1 MFVSLSD
8 VSFRDSIHLDSCVT
22 GAKAIASSDEGSWA
36 LSAFDL
42 TNRSLDVDA
51 AMPGSM
57 GFQSVAGASVG
68 AIVTLRGPVRR
79 SRYWASDVRHVSAAC
94 CRSASVIVTCI
105 SFSAAANVAGET
117 AGPEPAPVPN
127 VGGAPGVSGVDC
139 ELDDPDLLR
148 QEAATSTAMGA
159 VIRNWRRVFIR
170 VDRFVTYF
178 DFLVSTAVAIT
189 TLLLVVLIDSITGKT
204 VLHLS
209 SFSRL
214 HEPQVHEQL
223 RITSR

>member
-42 TNRSLDVDA
+42 TNRSRDVDA

-105 SFSAAANVAGET
+105 SFSASANVAGET

-139 ELDDPDLLR
+139 ELDGPDLLR
-148 QEAATSTAMGA
+148 QAAVTSTAIGA

-170 VDRFVTYF
+170 VDRVRNLFR
-178 DFLVSTAVAIT
+178 
-189 TLLLVVLIDSITGKT
+189 LLSQHRGSNHNSAFGPRVLA
-204 VLHLS
+204 
-209 SFSRL
+209 
-214 HEPQVHEQL
+214 
-223 RITSR
+223 